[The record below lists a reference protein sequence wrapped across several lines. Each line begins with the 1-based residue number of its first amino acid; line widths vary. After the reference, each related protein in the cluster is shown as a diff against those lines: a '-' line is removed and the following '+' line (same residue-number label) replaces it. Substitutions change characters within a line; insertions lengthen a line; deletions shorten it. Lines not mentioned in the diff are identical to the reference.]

1 MSKQEY
7 DQAEDQGNILSN
19 ALYIVS
25 GDYVDH
31 LEDAAGNRI
40 SANLCCIAAG
50 SQTPSMIATLD
61 QLSAIDEKVTV
72 IDRISGIT
80 DQPNLSIIKLSA
92 EEYEDLVYDGGIL
105 SNAIYIIDQEYLD
118 QYGQQI
124 KNLGAPTDLSDA
136 ATKQYVDNSIG
147 SIQIPTDLSDFTNSP
162 GYLVLSALPY
172 TLVNA
177 VLNSC
182 TYNNTQCVSCQIED
196 RTITTLSVDGNTPDV
211 VVFLPQKQNATAARD
226 FILRVEISAATV
238 PGFTFVGA
246 GNETVQYD
254 SEDDEWYV
262 LEPGLNLISFTET
275 K

>member
-92 EEYEDLVYDGGIL
+92 EEYENLVYDGGIL

-136 ATKQYVDNSIG
+136 ATKQYVESQISNALGDIESI
-147 SIQIPTDLSDFTNSP
+147 
-162 GYLVLSALPY
+162 
-172 TLVNA
+172 
-177 VLNSC
+177 LNS
-182 TYNNTQCVSCQIED
+182 
-196 RTITTLSVDGNTPDV
+196 L
-211 VVFLPQKQNATAARD
+211 
-226 FILRVEISAATV
+226 
-238 PGFTFVGA
+238 
-246 GNETVQYD
+246 
-254 SEDDEWYV
+254 
-262 LEPGLNLISFTET
+262 
-275 K
+275 